1 MKDISSTLLLH
12 LEKYAH
18 VISFHMQYITQFQYI
33 PLFMKCDNVLYEPIE
48 NEVKKLLDKNKVT
61 PIYY

>member
-1 MKDISSTLLLH
+1 MVIMKDISSTLLLH

-33 PLFMKCDNVLYEPIE
+33 PLFMKYDNVLNYEPIE
-48 NEVKKLLDKNKVT
+48 NGVKNT
-61 PIYY
+61 R

>member
-1 MKDISSTLLLH
+1 MVIMKDISSTLLLH

-33 PLFMKCDNVLYEPIE
+33 PLFMKYDNVLNYEPIE
-48 NEVKKLLDKNKVT
+48 KEVKN
-61 PIYY
+61 Y

>member
-33 PLFMKCDNVLYEPIE
+33 PLFIKYDNVLKTDRKGS
-48 NEVKKLLDKNKVT
+48 KKIT
-61 PIYY
+61 R